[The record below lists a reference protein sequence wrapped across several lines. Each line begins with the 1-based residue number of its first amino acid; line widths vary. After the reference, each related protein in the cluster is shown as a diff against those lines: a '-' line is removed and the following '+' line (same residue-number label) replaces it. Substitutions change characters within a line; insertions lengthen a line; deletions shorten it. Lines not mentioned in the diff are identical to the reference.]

1 MNKNELPDTPER
13 TPNPGSDEAVKLGCT
28 CPVEDNKHG
37 DGVPSSIGPLFWM
50 GKNCPLHGDEA

>member
-37 DGVPSSIGPLFWM
+37 DGVPSSIAGVAQVQRVSD
-50 GKNCPLHGDEA
+50 H